1 MPTKQKTQYR
11 YSRQD
16 SARGNRSN
24 RSDTRGAAPNS
35 RNNRDYRSSE
45 PYYNNTYSSRQAEYD
60 YRTRNYE
67 PRQSSQRTYTDS
79 RTSYAQR
86 SYTVDRTSGYR
97 EDRTSYAPRSYT
109 DSRTSYAPRSYTDSR
124 TSYTS
129 RSYTDSR
136 TSYTPRS
143 YTDSRTGYTSRSY
156 TDNRTGYTAREYAY
170 APREQ
175 VRTYASENYAAAPAP
190 VRTAEPKVR
199 VLTEGERRAN
209 KRKFKARIKAIAAIG
224 IIFFMCLAM
233 LYGQAAIFGKNQEI
247 ESLESEY
254 GKVLVTNEGIQAEI
268 DKSIELGNLESIAKN
283 RLGMISPDSSQV
295 FYVDMG
301 AKDEVVRSSS
311 SK

>member
-11 YSRQD
+11 YSRQA

-24 RSDTRGAAPNS
+24 RSDTRGAAPNLK
-35 RNNRDYRSSE
+35 NNRDYRSSE

-60 YRTRNYE
+60 YRARNYE

-79 RTSYAQR
+79 RTSYVQR
-86 SYTVDRTSGYR
+86 SYTVDRARDYR
-97 EDRTSYAPRSYT
+97 ENVTSYAPGSYS
-109 DSRTSYAPRSYTDSR
+109 DSRTSYAPRSYTGSE
-124 TSYTS
+124 TSYA
-129 RSYTDSR
+129 
-136 TSYTPRS
+136 PRS

-190 VRTAEPKVR
+190 ARTAEPKVR

-254 GKVLVTNEGIQAEI
+254 SKVLVTNEGIQAEI

>member
-11 YSRQD
+11 YSRQA

-35 RNNRDYRSSE
+35 RNNRDYRGSE

-79 RTSYAQR
+79 RTSYVQR
-86 SYTVDRTSGYR
+86 SYTVDRARDYR
-97 EDRTSYAPRSYT
+97 ENVTSYAPISYT
-109 DSRTSYAPRSYTDSR
+109 DSRTSYAPRSYTGSE
-124 TSYTS
+124 TSYA
-129 RSYTDSR
+129 
-136 TSYTPRS
+136 PRS
-143 YTDSRTGYTSRSY
+143 YTDSRTGYTSNSVS
-156 TDNRTGYTAREYAY
+156 Y
-170 APREQ
+170 APRERSAAYVPREQ
-175 VRTYASENYAAAPAP
+175 ARTYAPGNYAAAPAP

-254 GKVLVTNEGIQAEI
+254 SKVLVTNEGIQAEI

>member
-79 RTSYAQR
+79 RTSYVQR
-86 SYTVDRTSGYR
+86 SYTVDRARDYR
-97 EDRTSYAPRSYT
+97 ENVTSYAPRSYT
-109 DSRTSYAPRSYTDSR
+109 DSRTSYAPRSYSESR
-124 TSYTS
+124 TSYAP
-129 RSYTDSR
+129 RSYTGSE
-136 TSYTPRS
+136 TSYAPRS
-143 YTDSRTGYTSRSY
+143 YTDSRTGYTSNSVS
-156 TDNRTGYTAREYAY
+156 Y
-170 APREQ
+170 APRERSAAYVPREQ
-175 VRTYASENYAAAPAP
+175 ARTYAPGDYAAAPAP

>member
-11 YSRQD
+11 YSRQA

-79 RTSYAQR
+79 RTSYVQR
-86 SYTVDRTSGYR
+86 SYTVDRARDYR
-97 EDRTSYAPRSYT
+97 ENVTSYAPISYT
-109 DSRTSYAPRSYTDSR
+109 DSRTSYAPRSYTGSE
-124 TSYTS
+124 TSYA
-129 RSYTDSR
+129 
-136 TSYTPRS
+136 PRS
-143 YTDSRTGYTSRSY
+143 YTDSRTGYTSNSVSYAPRERS
-156 TDNRTGYTAREYAY
+156 AAY
-170 APREQ
+170 VPREQ
-175 VRTYASENYAAAPAP
+175 VRTYAPGNYAAAPAP

-254 GKVLVTNEGIQAEI
+254 SKVLVTNEGIQAEI

>member
-11 YSRQD
+11 YSRQA

-79 RTSYAQR
+79 RTSYVQR
-86 SYTVDRTSGYR
+86 SYTVDRARDYR
-97 EDRTSYAPRSYT
+97 ENVTSYAPISYT
-109 DSRTSYAPRSYTDSR
+109 DSRTSYAPRSYTGSE
-124 TSYTS
+124 TSYA
-129 RSYTDSR
+129 
-136 TSYTPRS
+136 PRS
-143 YTDSRTGYTSRSY
+143 YTDSRTGYTSNSVSYAPRERS
-156 TDNRTGYTAREYAY
+156 AAY
-170 APREQ
+170 VPREQ
-175 VRTYASENYAAAPAP
+175 VRTYAPGNYAAAPAP